1 MDSWKNYRKDG
12 MRNFYRKHI
21 TVQKAC
27 EKMQVDSRKKEKR
40 RFTKSTTNNCINQ
53 HERENKMG

>member
-27 EKMQVDSRKKEKR
+27 EKMQVDSRKKEKQ
-40 RFTKSTTNNCINQ
+40 RFTKSTTNN
-53 HERENKMG
+53 